1 MSLLRDSTV
10 VFRRQVRLNVR
21 NPAWIL
27 LGVAQPIL
35 YLALFAP
42 LLRPIADQLGVT
54 NAYTFF
60 VPGLVVQMGLFGAL
74 YVGFG
79 LLAEWREGV
88 VEAERV
94 TPASRGALLLG
105 RLGRDVLQLGVQCL
119 VLVGAGYAFGM
130 KAPLSGALAGVGLA
144 LLLGAAGSALSNAVA
159 LRTRSE
165 EIMAP
170 LVNVVT
176 MPVLLL
182 SGILLPMTLGPGW
195 LRTISDAMPVRY
207 VVDAVRSAFS
217 GTMSAPVIGTGLAV
231 TLGMLGIGLIAGV
244 RAFRREDA

>member
-1 MSLLRDSTV
+1 MNLVRDSLV
-10 VFRRQVRLNVR
+10 VFGRQVGLNMR

-42 LLRPIADQLGVT
+42 LLTPLADRIGVT

-88 VEAERV
+88 IEAERV

-119 VLVGAGYAFGM
+119 ILVAAGFALGM
-130 KAPLSGALAGVGLA
+130 QAPLSGALTGIVIA
-144 LLLGAAGSALSNAVA
+144 LLLGAAGSAMSHAIA

-165 EIMAP
+165 EILAP

-182 SGILLPMTLGPGW
+182 SGILLPMTLGPNW
-195 LRTISDAMPVRY
+195 LRALSDAMPIRY
-207 VVDAVRSAFS
+207 VVDAVRGAFS
-217 GTMSAPVIGTGLAV
+217 GDISTGTFATGFTITIVLLAFGLLA
-231 TLGMLGIGLIAGV
+231 GGL
-244 RAFRREDA
+244 AFRREDT

>member
-1 MSLLRDSTV
+1 MQLLRDATV
-10 VFRRQVRLNVR
+10 VFRRQVRLNLR
-21 NPAWIL
+21 NPAWVL

-35 YLALFAP
+35 YLVLFAP
-42 LLRPIADQLGVT
+42 LLGPIAEQIGVE

-88 VEAERV
+88 LEAERV
-94 TPASRGALLLG
+94 SPASRGALLLG
-105 RLGRDVLQLGVQCL
+105 RLGRDVLQLGIQCL

-130 KAPLSGALAGVGLA
+130 DAPLSGALAGVGLA
-144 LLLGAAGSALSNAVA
+144 LLLGAAGSALSNAIA

-195 LRTISDAMPVRY
+195 LRTVSDAMPVRY
-207 VVDAVRSAFS
+207 VVDAVRSAFA
-217 GTMSAPVIGTGLAV
+217 GDLAVPAVGTGLAV
-231 TLGMLGIGLIAGV
+231 TGTLLVLGLTAGV
-244 RAFRREDA
+244 LAFRREDA

>member
-1 MSLLRDSTV
+1 MQLLRDATV
-10 VFRRQVRLNVR
+10 VFRRQVRLNLR
-21 NPAWIL
+21 NPAWVL

-35 YLALFAP
+35 YLVLFAP
-42 LLRPIADQLGVT
+42 LLGPIAAQIGVK

-88 VEAERV
+88 LEAERV
-94 TPASRGALLLG
+94 SPASRGALLLG
-105 RLGRDVLQLGVQCL
+105 RLGRDVLQLGIQCL

-130 KAPLSGALAGVGLA
+130 DAPLSGALAGVGLA
-144 LLLGAAGSALSNAVA
+144 LLLGAAGSALSNAIA

-195 LRTISDAMPVRY
+195 LRSVSDVMPVRY

-217 GTMSAPVIGTGLAV
+217 GDLAVPAVGIGLAV
-231 TLGMLGIGLIAGV
+231 TGTLLVLGLTAGV
-244 RAFRREDA
+244 LAFRREDA